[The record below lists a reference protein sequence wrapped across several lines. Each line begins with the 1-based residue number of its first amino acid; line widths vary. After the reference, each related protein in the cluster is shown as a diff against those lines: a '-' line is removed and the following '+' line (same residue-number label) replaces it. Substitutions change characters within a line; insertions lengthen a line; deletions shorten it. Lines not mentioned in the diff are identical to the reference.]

1 MLTQAQALD
10 GALAKLP
17 PGWAWVRDP
26 DSNWGRTLTPLAQE
40 QVRFERRAEA
50 MLFEATPSTTVELLA
65 DYERVLGPDPCLAA
79 SPATLQERR
88 ASVHLRWTRTGG
100 AARKD
105 YIALAAALGYAITID
120 EFRPA
125 RAGRLRAGQRLRG
138 QRAQW
143 TWRINLPRTRIVRFR
158 AGRSRAGERLMSF
171 GLPWLQCQLSQAVP
185 AHTLLVFANQ
195 TGL

>member
-1 MLTQAQALD
+1 MLSLMQALD

-17 PGWAWVRDP
+17 SGWAWVRDP
-26 DSNWGRTLTPLAQE
+26 DSNWGRALTPLAQE
-40 QVRFERRAEA
+40 QVRFEWRAEA
-50 MLFEATPSTTVELLA
+50 MLAEATPSTSADLLG

-100 AARKD
+100 AARRD
-105 YIALAAALGYAITID
+105 YVALAAVLGYAITID
-120 EFRPA
+120 EFQPS

-143 TWRINLPRTRIVRFR
+143 SWRINLPATRPVRFR
-158 AGRSRAGERLMSF
+158 AGHSRAGERLMTF
-171 GLPWLQCQLSQAVP
+171 GLPWLQCQLSQNTP
-185 AHTLLVFANQ
+185 AHTVLVFANQ
-195 TGL
+195 AI

>member
-1 MLTQAQALD
+1 MLTEAQALE

-26 DSNWGRTLTPLAQE
+26 DSNWGRTFTPQAQE
-40 QVRFERRAEA
+40 QVRFELQAEA
-50 MLFEATPSTTVELLA
+50 MLAEATPSTSTQLLP

-79 SPATLQERR
+79 LPATLQERR

-105 YIALAAALGYAITID
+105 YIALAAALGYAITTD
-120 EFRPA
+120 EFQPS
-125 RAGRLRAGQRLRG
+125 RAGRMRAGDRVRG

-143 TWRINLPRTRIVRFR
+143 TWRINLPHTLAVRFR
-158 AGRSRAGERLMSF
+158 AGQSRAGERLLTF
-171 GLPWLQCQLSQAVP
+171 GLPWLQCQLSQNTP
-185 AHTLLVFANQ
+185 AHTLLLFANQ
-195 TGL
+195 V